1 MKRTVYFNSY
11 EELSDYCYP
20 FEKNLAHGISDEQR
34 IVLLESIAKFY
45 RQRLDEISAALGCRE
60 TVLVNVSK
68 WVRILGRCCPRLQII
83 ELDINLICYHP
94 LALTEVIIH
103 ELTHYEYG
111 DHSQKFYNCMD
122 KYIKKLGLQQQI
134 EQYREQKDRKS
145 YREVSKRNNQ
155 IRKAFRI
162 STKRNLY
169 PPIPNGT
176 LLGFH
181 SFQELVDFC
190 APPYKNLPRVIGLL
204 DRIKIL
210 TYAEHY
216 YRRILT
222 DLATRLQ
229 TGHDFTKTKIYITQ
243 KSGFFNERE
252 IALPVWFIGLEETVL
267 MNLFVRLLTER
278 QSTDAFQRE
287 RKVKENLS
295 LLRLSEERGTSIF
308 LLDFFGSSWRNCFDA
323 NGGKVMEY
331 YLDMKIP

>member
-1 MKRTVYFNSY
+1 MAIMKRTVYFNSY

-60 TVLVNVSK
+60 TALVNVSK
-68 WVRILGRCCPRLQII
+68 SVRFLGRCFCGWQII
-83 ELDINLICYHP
+83 ELNVSLICHHP

-103 ELTHYEYG
+103 ELTHYEHG
-111 DHSQKFYNCMD
+111 GHSQKFYNCMA
-122 KYIKKLGLQQQI
+122 KYVKKLGLQQQL
-134 EQYREQKDRKS
+134 EQYREQEDRMS
-145 YREVSKRNNQ
+145 YRQASERN
-155 IRKAFRI
+155 ITIIKTFRI

-190 APPYKNLPRVIGLL
+190 APPYKNLPRVTGLL

-216 YRRILT
+216 YRSILT
-222 DLATRLQ
+222 DLATRLH
-229 TGHDFTKTKIYITQ
+229 TGHDFAKTKIYITQ
-243 KSGFFNERE
+243 KSWLSNDRE
-252 IALPVWFIGLEETVL
+252 IVLPAWLIGLEKEVL
-267 MNLFVRLLTER
+267 TSLFVRLLTER
-278 QSTDAFQRE
+278 QITDASQWE
-287 RKVKENLS
+287 RKVKDNLS
-295 LLRLSEERGTSIF
+295 LLGLPEERGTSIF
-308 LLDFFGSSWRNCFDA
+308 LFDFFGSSWWNCFDA

-331 YLDMKIP
+331 CI

>member
-1 MKRTVYFNSY
+1 MKDLVYFNSY
-11 EELSDYCYP
+11 EKLSDYCYP

-34 IVLLESIAKFY
+34 IILLESIAKFY

-68 WVRILGRCCPRLQII
+68 SAHFLGRCFCNYQII
-83 ELDINLICYHP
+83 ELDVSLICQHP

-103 ELTHYEYG
+103 ELTHYEHG
-111 DHSQKFYNCMD
+111 DHSQKFYNCMA
-122 KYIKKLGLQQQI
+122 KYVKKLGLQQQI
-134 EQYREQKDRKS
+134 EQYREQEDRKS
-145 YREVSKRNNQ
+145 YWEVSERDST
-155 IRKAFRI
+155 IRKTFRI

-190 APPYKNLPRVIGLL
+190 APPYKNLPRVTGLL
-204 DRIKIL
+204 DRMKIL

-222 DLATRLQ
+222 DLATRLH
-229 TGHDFTKTKIYITQ
+229 TGHDFAKTKIYITQ
-243 KSGFFNERE
+243 KRWFFNDRE
-252 IALPVWFIGLEETVL
+252 IVLPAWLIGLEEEVL
-267 MNLFVRLLTER
+267 TNLFVRILIER
-278 QSTDAFQRE
+278 QITNASQRE

-295 LLRLSEERGTSIF
+295 LLGLPEERGTSIF
-308 LLDFFGSSWRNCFDA
+308 LFDFFGSSWLNCFDA

-331 YLDMKIP
+331 YLDMKTP